1 MKDITD
7 VDYMHGKR
15 LCKYFEIKNL
25 EDSVYVLC
33 KYFEIKNLEY
43 NVYV

>member
-15 LCKYFEIKNL
+15 LCKYFEIKSL
-25 EDSVYVLC
+25 EYVYVLC

-43 NVYV
+43 SVYV